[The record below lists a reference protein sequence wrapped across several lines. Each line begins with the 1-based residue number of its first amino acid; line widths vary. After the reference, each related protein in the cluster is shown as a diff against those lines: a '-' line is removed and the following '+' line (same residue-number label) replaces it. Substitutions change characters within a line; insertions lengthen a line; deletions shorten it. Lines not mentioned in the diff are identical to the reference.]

1 MSDAEVVIVGPG
13 ELPLITD
20 LYNEMFRP
28 PRTLEFF
35 RRRLLGRYNPLL
47 LVANLDGRPVAFST
61 GFELKPTVFFGWLL
75 GVHPDVRRSGIAA
88 QIHEAQCAWAAE
100 HGYRY
105 LRMECHNSHRAILHM
120 AIAMDFNIVGVRWD
134 PDRHDNLIIFEKLL
148 GDGESQDDE

>member
-1 MSDAEVVIVGPG
+1 MSTAEVVIVGPG

-20 LYNEMFRP
+20 LYNEIFRP

-47 LVANLDGRPVAFST
+47 LVANLDKRPVAFAT
-61 GFELKPTVFFGWLL
+61 GFELKPSVFFAWLL
-75 GVHPDVRRSGIAA
+75 GVHPDVRRHGIAS

-100 HGYRY
+100 HGYRH

-120 AIAMDFNIVGVRWD
+120 AIASNFNVAGVRWD

-148 GDGESQDDE
+148 GEADSHEDD